1 MSTFNIQNQN
11 KKTMNYLRSFI
22 SPKPVSQ
29 SASQPVS
36 QSDPNAPTGSLNGH
50 QVHVLTENEQTA
62 EKAFPSSNDGPNQKS
77 GFTGQAGAI
86 FRSENNTKRELY
98 IAILNN
104 PKISSEN
111 KEKALGAL
119 RAANI
124 KGAEDT
130 MDFKIKNRQFFL
142 Y

>member
-1 MSTFNIQNQN
+1 
-11 KKTMNYLRSFI
+11 MNYLRSFI
-22 SPKPVSQ
+22 SRQPVSQ

-36 QSDPNAPTGSLNGH
+36 QSASQPDSSAPTGSLNGH
-50 QVHVLTENEQTA
+50 QVHVLTANEQTA
-62 EKAFPSSNDGPNQKS
+62 EKAFPSKNDGPNQKS

-104 PKISSEN
+104 PKVSSEN

-124 KGAEDT
+124 KDAEDT
-130 MDFKIKNRQFFL
+130 MDFQINNRQFFL